1 MAMSWPGRIG
11 PGPTG
16 SWWGGGASAGAIGA
30 DVHDGLVESSACC
43 FRSGSRAGVRE
54 LLFDD
59 TRSAPR
65 SDVLGWAAGSV
76 NVRSSWRYVNLHSLS
91 DRK

>member
-1 MAMSWPGRIG
+1 MGR
-11 PGPTG
+11 
-16 SWWGGGASAGAIGA
+16 WGISSGAIGA
-30 DVHDGLVESSACC
+30 NVHDGPVEPPACC
-43 FRSGSRAGVRE
+43 FLSESIAGVRE
-54 LLFDD
+54 LVFDD

-76 NVRSSWRYVNLHSLS
+76 NVRTSWRYVNLHSLS